1 MFPFQSQRHTGF
13 ITNGSCFFFLFLLWL
28 TTLWKD
34 IVIFLIYI
42 LCCIFSLLVR
52 CGLWNHFGLICWNLL
67 RAPDAAITHESTTRP
82 YPSSLTYSLL
92 HIICCWTLSFL
103 CFSCTSPSC
112 PPFGTNTNT
121 NVSNNIES
129 QKPYTRALIAHM
141 RERHRQ
147 KKKNQNTY
155 IHLCD
160 GISSFPL
167 TSVLSLLMSLLVFLF
182 GFFSLTAS
190 ICVRWISPL

>member
-147 KKKNQNTY
+147 KKKTKTLTY
-155 IHLCD
+155 TYVTVYPLFHLRPSCL
-160 GISSFPL
+160 FWC
-167 TSVLSLLMSLLVFLF
+167 LSW
-182 GFFSLTAS
+182 FFSLGFF
-190 ICVRWISPL
+190 L